1 MTISA
6 APVSEVAGYVVAIRT
21 IEFFQATEQVD
32 EDHVRQLAR
41 TIHLQGHWLAPMP
54 IESSTGLV
62 MDGNHRLQAARL
74 LGLRR
79 LPCIPLHYGDR
90 RVAVRCWRSNLPFDT
105 RRVLSLASGRE
116 LLPFKT
122 TRHRFDPPLPQSHIP
137 IALLA

>member
-1 MTISA
+1 MEDRRMTETES
-6 APVSEVAGYVVAIRT
+6 YVVAIRP
-21 IEFFQATEQVD
+21 IELFQATEQVD
-32 EDHVRQLAR
+32 DEKVRHLAM
-41 TIHLQGHWLAPMP
+41 TIRRQGHWLVPVP
-54 IESSTGLV
+54 IESRTGLV

-79 LPCIPLHYGDR
+79 LPCVPLVYDDR
-90 RVAVRCWRSNLPFDT
+90 RVSVRCWRSNVPFDVQRVMTIAT
-105 RRVLSLASGRE
+105 RRE